1 VRLHEVNEADDVA
14 AVVPGA
20 ARRVAVEDLLVKV
33 DGQARPLVIVQGT
46 ECLHLVACA
55 LDRDVIVR
63 EHGTEVGAGAQVR
76 KVDAT
81 IV

>member
-1 VRLHEVNEADDVA
+1 MRLHEVNEADDVA

-46 ECLHLVACA
+46 ERLHLVACA
-55 LDRDVIVR
+55 LDRDAIVR
-63 EHGTEVGAGAQVR
+63 EHGAEVGAGAQLR